1 MNNPFFIKKCRLI
14 NFLKSYF
21 VNFNSSCYKLNE
33 IKKECGSF
41 EKLLFLGNYEVE
53 KYMNKE
59 LIEKYRECIKNDYN
73 KLRNI
78 LYEKECINDYEK
90 YLYDCIKN
98 NDYKDLIIGD
108 VIYENKKKILCIG
121 EANLSFSALLQKN
134 LNLCNIVATSMED
147 ESKLTKSYGNIFTKN
162 LKILENYG
170 GIYVSNINVE
180 TIDRHFLKNTFDII
194 VFNFP
199 FVLPTKEL
207 IEKKWNIKLNKEDDN
222 YIKYYKKAEYFLLNK
237 LFYYLFKNSSTLLKE
252 KGYLHL
258 RINDKYLTCKFP
270 NDFSLSFIRKVDFY
284 NSYIIYKLL
293 KYIPSIYDSSFINSN
308 INNLKKNKN
317 VIFTPN
323 GKIFK
328 SFKMK
333 HTSTLIFQKI

>member
-1 MNNPFFIKKCRLI
+1 MNSPFFKKKCRLI
-14 NFLKSYF
+14 NIFKLHF
-21 VNFNSSCYKLNE
+21 ANFNSSYKLSE
-33 IKKECGSF
+33 IKKEYGAF

-59 LIEKYRECIKNDYN
+59 LIKKYKECIKNDYN
-73 KLRNI
+73 KLKNM
-78 LYEKECINDYEK
+78 LYEKECKSVYEK
-90 YLYDCIKN
+90 YLYDCVRN
-98 NDYKDLIIGD
+98 NDYEDLIIGD

-134 LNLCNIVATSMED
+134 LNICSVVATSMED
-147 ESKLTKSYGNIFTKN
+147 KLKLIKNYGNIFTKN
-162 LKILENYG
+162 LKVLEQCG
-170 GIYVSNINVE
+170 GIYISNINVE
-180 TIDRHFLKNTFDII
+180 TIDKHFLKNTFDII

-207 IEKKWNIKLNKEDDN
+207 IEKKWKVKLDKEDNN
-222 YIKYYKKAEYFLLNK
+222 YIKYYKKAEYFLFNK
-237 LFYYLFKNSSTLLKE
+237 LFYYLFKNSSILLKE

-270 NDFSLSFIRKVDFY
+270 NDFSMSFVQKIDFY
-284 NSYIIYKLL
+284 NSFMIYKLL
-293 KYIPSIYDSSFINSN
+293 KYVPSIYDSSFTNSN

-317 VIFTPN
+317 VIYTPN